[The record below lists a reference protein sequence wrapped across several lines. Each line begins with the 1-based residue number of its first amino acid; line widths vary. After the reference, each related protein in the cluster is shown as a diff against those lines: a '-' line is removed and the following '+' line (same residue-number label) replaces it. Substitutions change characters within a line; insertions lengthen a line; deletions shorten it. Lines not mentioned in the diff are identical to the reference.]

1 MPELLLVLWTATL
14 LYCHHG
20 KKCAPLEGET
30 DLRLKH
36 PFKLADLTKI
46 QEFLNISH
54 CDMR

>member
-20 KKCAPLEGET
+20 KKCAPLDGET